1 MNSKTIF
8 TPAFFVTLVV
18 LAISA
23 AGFGTLSEAY
33 GTT

>member
-8 TPAFFVTLVV
+8 TPAFFVAIVL

-23 AGFGTLSEAY
+23 AGFGTTGA
-33 GTT
+33 T